1 MGRFT
6 RSERRIARLLL
17 TEPAVGTDTVSLL
30 ARRAGVSA
38 PTVVRFARRCGF
50 PGYPA
55 LREALRAELATHT
68 THATHAELTTHAE
81 LATYDELATYAEP
94 RARDASGAPAVT
106 TPSPRTRPGG
116 TAPHTAPPTAPHTTA
131 ARAATLLAEATRE
144 TLTSLPAAELDAAVR
159 LLGSERNRVFLDGGR
174 FTGVLAQCLELRL
187 MGLRDGVR
195 RLPDHPVQLAA
206 VARDLRRSDVVVLF
220 DHRPYEERTARLAH
234 QAKAAGAR
242 ILLFTDPT
250 FSPVT
255 EIADVVLT
263 AAVRSPSPRASL
275 VPTLALIE
283 ALVTVLAGYGARRP
297 TRG

>member
-17 TEPAVGTDTVSLL
+17 TDPAVGTDTVALL

-50 PGYPA
+50 SGYPA
-55 LREALRAELATHT
+55 LREALRAELA
-68 THATHAELTTHAE
+68 ACA
-81 LATYDELATYAEP
+81 DP
-94 RARDASGAPAVT
+94 RALGV
-106 TPSPRTRPGG
+106 PG
-116 TAPHTAPPTAPHTTA
+116 
-131 ARAATLLAEATRE
+131 ARAVAAGPARADAAASRPVPVGAGRGVPQTAVARAGVLLAEATRE
-144 TLTSLPAAELDAAVR
+144 TLTSLPPAELDAAVR
-159 LLGSERNRVFLDGGR
+159 LLASERHRVFLDGGR

-263 AAVRSPSPRASL
+263 AVVRSPSPRASL

-283 ALVTVLAGYGARRP
+283 ALVTVLADCGDRRP
-297 TRG
+297 ARG